1 MKRRPRL
8 SLPGLTRQSILLRKK
23 MDARVVSAFT
33 RVFDAL
39 LPAHDGASMVR
50 RRDFILALA
59 GAAAWPLA
67 ARAQQGGKIPTVGY
81 LWHAGN
87 ADEET
92 PYFGAIREGFA
103 RLGYVEGRNLKLE
116 HRFPNEMPERFKS
129 MAAELVALNA
139 DVLMGGANA
148 AAYLRD
154 ATTKIPIVFMFVPDP
169 VGMKFVQ
176 SIARPGG
183 NITGLSNFG
192 REVAG
197 KRLQLLKELV
207 PGLSRV
213 ALLINSDQATS
224 AVFVDVMRAAAAQL
238 GLVLETYDARSVEEI
253 EPAFDAMTR
262 AGMQAIT
269 PVQGGLF
276 YQARK
281 LVAKSAIARRL
292 PMLAYSK
299 ETLEDGALVAYAAD
313 QVEMCRRSAVYAD
326 KILKGAKPGD
336 LPVEQP
342 TKFEFVINLKTAK
355 VLGLEVPAHLQQIAD
370 EVIE

>member
-1 MKRRPRL
+1 M
-8 SLPGLTRQSILLRKK
+8 
-23 MDARVVSAFT
+23 
-33 RVFDAL
+33 
-39 LPAHDGASMVR
+39 R
-50 RRDFILALA
+50 RRDFVSFIGGAMLAVP
-59 GAAAWPLA
+59 GI
-67 ARAQQGGKIPTVGY
+67 ARAQPAGKIPTVGY

-87 ADEET
+87 AKEET
-92 PYFGAIREGFA
+92 PYFEALLEGFA
-103 RLGYVEGRNLKLE
+103 KLGYVEGRNIKLE
-116 HRFPNEMPERFKS
+116 HRFPNETPERFKS
-129 MAAELVALNA
+129 MAAELVSLNV
-139 DVLMGGANA
+139 DVLMGGAIA
-148 AAYLRD
+148 STYLRD

-192 REVAG
+192 RDVAG

-213 ALLINSDQATS
+213 ALLINSQQATTR
-224 AVFVDVMRAAAAQL
+224 VFVEVMHTAAEQL
-238 GLVLETYDARSVEEI
+238 GLVLETFDARSLEEI
-253 EPAFDAMTR
+253 EPAFDAMAR
-262 AGMQAIT
+262 AGMQAVT

-276 YQARK
+276 FQARTLTPK
-281 LVAKSAIARRL
+281 LALARRL
-292 PMLAYSK
+292 PMLAYSR
-299 ETLEDGALVAYAAD
+299 ETFEYGALVSYAAD

-342 TKFEFVINLKTAK
+342 TKFELLINLKTAK
-355 VLGLEVPAHLQQIAD
+355 ALGLDVPLQLQQLAD